1 MYKRIETHG
10 VSIFLISLL
19 LIRILI
25 MGASIGD
32 AIAFLGLAGFTA
44 YSLYSSRRHD
54 DDVIKQLELYSNA
67 VDSLKQEMSAQ
78 KQHLEDIEGGVRNVE
93 FDGTFWAKVPKC
105 HHQAIPVTKQLNVH
119 AVTTQKSTGLS
130 FVEAFSLDNGR
141 VIGVQGHPEWCSSPS
156 DNFPTWIRNKFASY
170 LSS

>member
-44 YSLYSSRRHD
+44 YSLYSSRKHD
-54 DDVIKQLELYSNA
+54 DDVIKQLELYSNSMN
-67 VDSLKQEMSAQ
+67 SLKEEMDAH
-78 KQHLEDIEGGVRNVE
+78 KKHLEDIERLKLELMDVRQQMAYGKMNKARDNSSTSTLIKNNTQVNLE
-93 FDGTFWAKVPKC
+93 NKEANGTKRRLF
-105 HHQAIPVTKQLNVH
+105 
-119 AVTTQKSTGLS
+119 
-130 FVEAFSLDNGR
+130 
-141 VIGVQGHPEWCSSPS
+141 
-156 DNFPTWIRNKFASY
+156 
-170 LSS
+170 

>member
-44 YSLYSSRRHD
+44 YSLYSSRKHD
-54 DDVIKQLELYSNA
+54 DDVIKQLELYSNSMN
-67 VDSLKQEMSAQ
+67 SLKEEMDAH
-78 KQHLEDIEGGVRNVE
+78 KKHLEDIERLKLELMDVRQQMAYGKMNKARDNSITSTLIKNNTQTNLE
-93 FDGTFWAKVPKC
+93 NKENNGTKRRLF
-105 HHQAIPVTKQLNVH
+105 
-119 AVTTQKSTGLS
+119 
-130 FVEAFSLDNGR
+130 
-141 VIGVQGHPEWCSSPS
+141 
-156 DNFPTWIRNKFASY
+156 
-170 LSS
+170 